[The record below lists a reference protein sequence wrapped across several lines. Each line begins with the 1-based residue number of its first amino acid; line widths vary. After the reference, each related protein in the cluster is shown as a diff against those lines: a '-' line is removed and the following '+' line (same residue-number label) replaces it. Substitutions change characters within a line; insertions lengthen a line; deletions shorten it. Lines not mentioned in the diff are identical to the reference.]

1 MDYRSFR
8 IQSKFLPQVIKT
20 EADILIIEVIDLSKS
35 NFIVVTTPTVAGY
48 KIKKVLGMVTGL
60 TPRTRGVGGVIKA
73 GFQQLRGGEI
83 SAFTSEIEKAR
94 VQATERA
101 IEKAKEIGANAIIG
115 MDMETSDIGQTNITL
130 ISATGTA
137 VIIEPE

>member
-1 MDYRSFR
+1 M
-8 IQSKFLPQVIKT
+8 SKN
-20 EADILIIEVIDLSKS
+20 
-35 NFIVVTTPTVAGY
+35 NFIIVTTPTVAGY

-60 TPRTRGVGGVIKA
+60 TPRTRGFGGVFRGSLQSLK
-73 GFQQLRGGEI
+73 GGEVK
-83 SAFTSEIEKAR
+83 AFTSEIEKAR
-94 VQATERA
+94 IQATERA
-101 IEKAKEIGANAIIG
+101 IAKAKEMGANAIIG